1 LIILC
6 TRGRICR
13 WVLASKNKWR
23 LSTLLFLATI
33 AGVNAQ
39 GVHFPGSESEAK
51 SPNHQY
57 IIQNL
62 DYEKMEPAH
71 VLVLLDTR
79 SGSKTKIH
87 SYDRHVD
94 ILWSPRSD
102 AFVINDYEGSDSAR
116 PILYSLPWN
125 GKKTD
130 LLETLTVFLRRRHE
144 ESLVLKN
151 DHVYFSVRRWINS
164 HELLCRLEAY
174 GGASP
179 TGSGFKGQYVYR
191 IGEGFRMYSPKAPRN

>member
-1 LIILC
+1 MITLY

-13 WVLASKNKWR
+13 WLLASRNRWL
-23 LSTLLFLATI
+23 LSTLLFLATM

-39 GVHFPGSESEAK
+39 RIHFPGAESEAK

-62 DYEKMEPAH
+62 DYEKTEPAH
-71 VLVLLDTR
+71 ILVLFDTK

-102 AFVINDYEGSDSAR
+102 AFVINDYEDSDSAR
-116 PILYSLPWN
+116 PILYSLPWDD
-125 GKKTD
+125 KKTD
-130 LLETLTVFLRRRHE
+130 LLETLVVFLRGRQE
-144 ESLVLKN
+144 ENLVLKN

-174 GGASP
+174 GEESP

-191 IGEGFRMYSPKAPRN
+191 IGEGFRVYSPKARGN